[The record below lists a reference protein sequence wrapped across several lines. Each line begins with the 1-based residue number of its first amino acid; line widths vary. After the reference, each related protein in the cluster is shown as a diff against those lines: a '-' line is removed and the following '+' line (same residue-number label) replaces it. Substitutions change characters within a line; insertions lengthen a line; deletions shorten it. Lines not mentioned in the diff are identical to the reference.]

1 MIFELEGTKHEKA
14 VLVIL
19 AYIIGIT
26 SGYIAFAVPGKLTQ
40 NALSDNTYYPA
51 SEVMMSD
58 EVGGDYEGY
67 VLGEEAHSDEFVYYT
82 NNRLFVQAQSGR
94 MLLSVHVNEFGD
106 TLGEEFANQGTHVAE
121 PIFATDE
128 AEKNVFFCEFRDS
141 ATSCLA
147 YVYSDEDTVIRP
159 VVVDNEHLVLTRDEA
174 SAANWEGGVLSV
186 NGYNSD
192 AQQPWLL
199 SSR

>member
-14 VLVIL
+14 VLVVL

-40 NALSDNTYYPA
+40 NALSDNTYFPPA
-51 SEVMMSD
+51 EVMID
-58 EVGGDYEGY
+58 EEMGGDYEGY
-67 VLGEEAHSDEFVYYT
+67 VLGEEAHSDDFAYYT

-94 MLLSVHVNEFGD
+94 MLLSVHANEFGD
-106 TLGEEFANQGTHVAE
+106 ELGEEFANQGTHIAE
-121 PIFATDE
+121 PVFVTDE

-141 ATSCLA
+141 ISSCLA
-147 YVYSDEDTVIRP
+147 YVYNDDDTVIRP
-159 VVVDNEHLVLTRDEA
+159 VVVDDAHLILTRDEA
-174 SAANWEGGVLSV
+174 SEATWDGGVLSV

-192 AQQPWLL
+192 ATQPWLL